1 VDCGHR
7 QADTALYDTALNDTA
22 LNDTALA
29 GHGPPGVP
37 RAGDC
42 VAPRTAAEAVL
53 EGRRRALEIG
63 ALEIGALDMGTL
75 DITGPAGLEREQPP
89 PARVAPGRQPAAP

>member
-1 VDCGHR
+1 
-7 QADTALYDTALNDTA
+7 
-22 LNDTALA
+22 
-29 GHGPPGVP
+29 
-37 RAGDC
+37 

-53 EGRRRALEIG
+53 EGRRR